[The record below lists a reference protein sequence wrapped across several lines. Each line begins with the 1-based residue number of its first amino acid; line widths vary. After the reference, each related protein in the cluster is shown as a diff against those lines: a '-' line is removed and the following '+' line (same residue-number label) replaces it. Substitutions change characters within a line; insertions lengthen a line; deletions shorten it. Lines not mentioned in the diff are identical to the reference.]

1 MQNEKKQTSRSRVGS
16 KLIEDQLSHS
26 SISTSLPVNDRS
38 DCSSASSFWSWST
51 LRSFLREAL
60 WSFLK
65 HSLNANEHD
74 VSSRSRVSLVSCLHS
89 RCSTSLSVSD
99 HGDDFEDARDP
110 NTFSTR
116 ARKLSS
122 TDSEDAI
129 EGEGEG
135 DFLRFSF
142 GVYCVCVWECV
153 ILLTRKDER
162 NRLSVINGFSGVFM

>member
-16 KLIEDQLSHS
+16 KPIKDLISHS
-26 SISTSLPVNDRS
+26 SISASPPLNDQS
-38 DCSSASSFWSWST
+38 DCSSTSSFWSWST

-74 VSSRSRVSLVSCLHS
+74 MSSRSRVSLVSCLHS

-99 HGDDFEDARDP
+99 HSDDFKDARDL
-110 NTFSTR
+110 NTFLTR

-122 TDSEDAI
+122 TDSEDTI
-129 EGEGEG
+129 EREGEG

-142 GVYCVCVWECV
+142 CVYCVF
-153 ILLTRKDER
+153 K
-162 NRLSVINGFSGVFM
+162 